1 MQRVREAVLTKGLL
15 RVELQTGHETA
26 TKVSTPHR
34 VPEILAPAGGMA
46 QFFAALNSGAD
57 AVFLGLN
64 RFNARARAE
73 NFSIEDLRAV
83 TPIAHAHGMRVL
95 VTLNIVLKNHEI
107 PEVIQTLADL
117 SVSGIDAVIVQD
129 LGLVHII
136 QQYFPSIRIHAST
149 QMAIHNDHGV
159 EAAVAMGIRRV
170 VLARELTANEMKQ
183 IRKKFP
189 RDIVELEAFCHGSLC
204 YSYSGLCFFSGA
216 GDGRSGNRGEC
227 AYTCRKPYR
236 ILNEPGKGFLF
247 SMGDLNT
254 TSSIAK
260 LVEAGIDTLKIEGRK
275 KDAQYVSTSVKLY
288 RDALN
293 SHFGFDT
300 LRKSAPSSA
309 RLLAQSE
316 TLHADHKMSF
326 SRMPTS
332 FFLNGRYV
340 ENVIDLNNPSHSGD
354 AIGFVEHVDSQGFFS
369 FQSNTAVANFDG
381 LKIRSQNKVAHAQPQ
396 DGEDVDGSLESLNDR
411 YENNEI
417 QFSVRTMKKSGRIC
431 KEAEA
436 GSKLSIQLPEPL
448 QHRVRRGDLVYKV
461 RSNEL
466 KTRVEELS
474 KPPQDSRL
482 RSFRQL
488 DFKMHAAITDDNVLT
503 INAEALIGSHVLA
516 TCATRFSGFQPSRQ
530 QNLPQMCRELFDI
543 FGDEMI
549 MTRSFSFTG
558 VTHVAPPRSELKAFK
573 KELAKSLAN
582 LHEQMEQLARA
593 ALSNLADGEPIA
605 TEGKAERTL
614 SIKFDR
620 IDYLASLTAWIQA
633 NASLVEEI
641 CYEPKRS
648 LMQKETPAEI
658 AGQVVAFA
666 AAINKPLRIAIPM
679 VTRAWDEP
687 ILSRVIKAFY
697 DLGIR
702 RFEVGNVGGHMML
715 RDILGTIDDLSLR
728 GDFTL
733 YVLNG
738 ATTHALRKLGI
749 ERATLS
755 VEDDRNNMR
764 LLSDNALPT
773 QVILY
778 KDTPLF
784 IAEACSLTALHGGC
798 PGSAV
803 CGYRELEIENAE
815 GEQFI
820 VSHEACRSFVYSK
833 EAFSLSEHQN
843 DLLKDGHRN
852 FRVDFLIRQYSE
864 EQVSNILDCI
874 RDGKRIPHTVSAN
887 FLGKLK

>member
-1 MQRVREAVLTKGLL
+1 
-15 RVELQTGHETA
+15 VELGTQQDIIPKTA
-26 TKVSTPHR
+26 LPHK

-57 AVFLGLN
+57 AVYLGLN

-73 NFSIEDLRAV
+73 NFSIDDLRAV

-95 VTLNIVLKNHEI
+95 VAMNIVLKNHEL
-107 PEVIQTLADL
+107 PEVIKTLSEL

-129 LGLVHII
+129 LGLVHLI
-136 QQYFPSIRIHAST
+136 QQFFPSIRIHAST

-189 RDIVELEAFCHGSLC
+189 REVVELEAFCHGSLC

-254 TSSIAK
+254 TSSIGK

-293 SHFGFDT
+293 EYFGHDT
-300 LRKSAPSSA
+300 LRKSAPAVA
-309 RLLAQSE
+309 RSLAGSQS
-316 TLHADHKMSF
+316 LNADHKMSF

-354 AIGFVEHVDSQGFFS
+354 AIGFVENVDSQGFFT
-369 FQSNTAVANFDG
+369 FQSNTPVANFDG
-381 LKIRSQNKVAHAQPQ
+381 LKIRSQNKVAHALPQ
-396 DGEDVDGSLESLNDR
+396 DGDEHDGSLETLNRR

-417 QFSVRTMKKSGRIC
+417 QFSVRTMKVAGRIC
-431 KEAEA
+431 KESLA
-436 GSKLSIQLPEPL
+436 GSKVSIQLPEPL
-448 QHRVRRGDLVYKV
+448 QNRVRRGDLVYKV

-466 KTRVEELS
+466 KVRVEELS

-488 DFKMHAAITDDNVLT
+488 DFKLQSALTDDNVLT
-503 INAEALIGSHVLA
+503 MTAEALVGSYLVA
-516 TCATRFSGFQPSRQ
+516 TSSMRFSAFQPCRQ
-530 QNLPQMCRELFDI
+530 KNLAEMCEELFGI
-543 FGDEMI
+543 FGDEHI
-549 MTRSFSFTG
+549 MAQNIHFSGTTEF
-558 VTHVAPPRSELKAFK
+558 APPRSELKALK
-573 KELAKSLAN
+573 RELAAGLAT
-582 LHEQMEQLARA
+582 LSTKIDQLASQ
-593 ALSNLADGEPIA
+593 ALQQLAS
-605 TEGKAERTL
+605 TEIGTKKHDTERQL
-614 SIKFDR
+614 AIKFDR
-620 IDYLASLTAWIQA
+620 TEYLGSLAKWIA
-633 NASLVEEI
+633 EHSALVEEV
-641 CYEPKRS
+641 CYEPKRA

-658 AGQVVAFA
+658 AGQVVAFTKN
-666 AAINKPLRIAIPM
+666 INKPLRIAIPM

-687 ILSRVIKAFY
+687 ILSRFIQAFY
-697 DLGIR
+697 ELGVR
-702 RFEVGNVGGHMML
+702 RFEIGNIGGRAML
-715 RDILGTIDDLSLR
+715 NDILGNTDDLSLR
-728 GDFTL
+728 GDFTM
-733 YVLNG
+733 YALNG
-738 ATTHALRKLGI
+738 VSLSAVSRLGLD
-749 ERATLS
+749 RATLS

-764 LLSDNALPT
+764 LLNDCALPT

-798 PGSAV
+798 PGSTV

-815 GEQFI
+815 GEQFV

-833 EAFSLSEHQN
+833 EAFSLSEHQQE
-843 DLLKDGHRN
+843 LLADGHRN
-852 FRVDFLIRQYSE
+852 FRVDFLIRTYTDTQITE
-864 EQVSNILDCI
+864 VLNGI
-874 RDGKRIPHTVSAN
+874 RDSKRIPHTVSAN